1 MLRWLFLFLLL
12 ANVVVLFWF
21 SSFTTEKNKKADNRP
36 EQLQSIRLVSEMDPS
51 ALVSR
56 DRLKVKK
63 DPAHCVYFIGFDSQ
77 VSAEAVIEFLR
88 EQGINGTTIPG
99 RKSIS
104 SYIVETVVAQGL
116 SDRMLLLDYMDSN
129 GIEGEADELES
140 GANLVLGRF
149 SVESE
154 AKAQLR
160 QLDQLGLTSVMRIE
174 KRWSDHISV
183 MVYESVDR
191 KLSKEIKEVVQERY
205 SLRKIEKKLCEGV
218 AKP

>member
-1 MLRWLFLFLLL
+1 MLRWLVLFLLL

-21 SSFTTEKNKKADNRP
+21 SSFTTEKNTNADNRP
-36 EQLQSIRLVSEMDPS
+36 AQLQSIRLVSEMDPS

-56 DRLKVKK
+56 DRPKGKNE
-63 DPAHCVYFIGFDSQ
+63 PAYCVYFIGFESQ
-77 VSAEAVIEFLR
+77 VNAEAVIEFLR
-88 EQGINGTTIPG
+88 EQGINGTSIPG
-99 RKSIS
+99 RKSSS

-116 SDRMLLLDYMDSN
+116 SDRMLLLDYMDSH
-129 GIEGEADELES
+129 GIDGEADELES

>member
-21 SSFTTEKNKKADNRP
+21 SSFTAEKNKNADNGAA
-36 EQLQSIRLVSEMDPS
+36 QLQSIRLVSEMDPT

-56 DRLKVKK
+56 DSLKGKK
-63 DPAHCVYFIGFDSQ
+63 EPAHCVYFIGFESQ
-77 VSAEAVIEFLR
+77 VNAEAVIEFLR
-88 EQGINGTTIPG
+88 EQGINGTSIPG
-99 RKSIS
+99 RKSSS

-116 SDRMLLLDYMDSN
+116 SDRMLLLDYMDSH

-149 SVESE
+149 SVQSE